1 VRNGDWVIADD
12 MGVVVVPQDHAVEL
26 ANRALDVYEHE
37 NRLREEIRRGS
48 SLSKVLKLKKWEK
61 VVG

>member
-1 VRNGDWVIADD
+1 
-12 MGVVVVPQDHAVEL
+12 M
-26 ANRALDVYEHE
+26 ANRGVEIME
-37 NRLREEIRRGS
+37 QEMRLRAEIERGS